1 MNFKIYEQIREYN
14 LLKDRFVDTEIE
26 LRKLRDTLKVVQK
39 KASKVDELEAQI
51 KTLEQKNEQL
61 KNCLNKNQPT
71 KERNGTVKEIRKET
85 LSFAKVLTQNE
96 KQVLSKNQPVNKDNN
111 KDKRVVASVAMKPTC
126 DIETAA
132 ESFDK
137 EQLSTDNTENKM
149 ETSKKKGSW
158 ITVQKK
164 KYPERQVLR
173 GGNTGT
179 GNIQVEKELEVRAA
193 EPIVPP
199 DPHHPPLAIV
209 VQRGRARY
217 GVQPAPV
224 PLLAESEGNN
234 QTHTGWNFYK
244 RRLGSEESILGQ
256 PKRVEDLPK
265 AEPILPGHTL
275 LRPSLGMLK
284 SAVQFPHN
292 DVYLVYGNLNNL
304 GNT

>member
-1 MNFKIYEQIREYN
+1 MNFKIDEQIREYN
-14 LLKDRFVDTEIE
+14 LLKDRFVDTETE

-51 KTLEQKNEQL
+51 KTLEQENEQL

-71 KERNGTVKEIRKET
+71 KERNET
-85 LSFAKVLTQNE
+85 
-96 KQVLSKNQPVNKDNN
+96 PVNKANN
-111 KDKRVVASVAMKPTC
+111 KDKRVVVCVAMKPTC
-126 DIETAA
+126 NIETAA

-209 VQRGRARY
+209 VQRGRTRY
-217 GVQPAPV
+217 GEQLAPA
-224 PLLAESEGNN
+224 PLLAESEGE
-234 QTHTGWNFYK
+234 QSDAYWM
-244 RRLGSEESILGQ
+244 E
-256 PKRVEDLPK
+256 
-265 AEPILPGHTL
+265 L
-275 LRPSLGMLK
+275 L
-284 SAVQFPHN
+284 
-292 DVYLVYGNLNNL
+292 
-304 GNT
+304 